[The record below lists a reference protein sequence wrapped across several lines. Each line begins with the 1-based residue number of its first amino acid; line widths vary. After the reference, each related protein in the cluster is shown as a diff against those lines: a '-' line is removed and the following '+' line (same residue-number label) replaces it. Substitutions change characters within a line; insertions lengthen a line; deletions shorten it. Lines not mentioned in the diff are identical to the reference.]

1 MLSEEL
7 LFIGKNANMK
17 IGVAGSVG
25 RDHLM
30 TFPGKFTDSL
40 VADSLEKVS
49 LSFLV
54 DGLDV
59 RRGGCAAN
67 IAFGLGVLGLNP
79 ILISA
84 VGKDWQDYEA
94 WLTRHG
100 VDTSHVLVSQ
110 TLVTALYMVT
120 TDTELN
126 QIASFFPGAMSEARN
141 IELQPIMDKVGK
153 LDLLVISPD
162 DPQAMLNHSEIAR
175 EQGIPFVADPSQQ
188 MARMDGP
195 EIRRL
200 ISGAAY
206 LFLNEYELA
215 LAIQKTGWTDSEILE
230 QVGVRVVTLGSLG
243 AKVEK
248 VGQASIAVGI
258 AKEKAKVD
266 PTGVGD
272 AFRSGFIAGLAW
284 GLSHERCA
292 QLGSMLATYV
302 IETKGTQEYHFT
314 RPEFLARFAL
324 GFGDS
329 AAADVAEHMVHF
341 GFNS

>member
-1 MLSEEL
+1 
-7 LFIGKNANMK
+7 MK

-30 TFPGKFTDSL
+30 TFPGKFADSL
-40 VADSLEKVS
+40 VAGSLEKIS

-54 DGLDV
+54 DSLDV

-67 IAFGLGVLGLNP
+67 IAFGMGALGLNP
-79 ILISA
+79 ILIAA
-84 VGKDWQDYEA
+84 VGVDWGDYEA

-100 VDTSHVLVSQ
+100 VDTSHILISK
-110 TLVTALYMVT
+110 TLRTALFMVT

-141 IELQPIMDKVGK
+141 IKLESIMDKAGK

-162 DPQAMLNHSEIAR
+162 DPEAMLRHSQIAR
-175 EQGIPFVADPSQQ
+175 SQGVATAADPSQQ
-188 MARMDGP
+188 MARMEGD
-195 EIRRL
+195 EIKRL
-200 ISGAAY
+200 IDGATY

-215 LAIQKTGWTDSEILE
+215 LAMQKTGWSDREIIE
-230 QVGVRVVTLGSLG
+230 RVQVRIVTMGSGGARVEEKGKDTVVVGVP
-243 AKVEK
+243 
-248 VGQASIAVGI
+248 
-258 AKEKAKVD
+258 KEKAKLD

-272 AFRSGFIAGLAW
+272 SFRSGFIAGLAA
-284 GLSHERCA
+284 GLGHERCA

-314 RPEFLARFAL
+314 RDEFIERFRQAY
-324 GFGDS
+324 GS
-329 AAADVAEHMVHF
+329 AAGQDISEHLGVF
-341 GFNS
+341 GVGA